1 MYKPYYLDLLVRTC
15 EIVEILR
22 NIANNI
28 AAVIISFNL
37 EINFVEAVNN
47 TTLLAN

>member
-15 EIVEILR
+15 EILR

-37 EINFVEAVNN
+37 EIDFVEPVNN